1 MKKLFLITVSIITSL
16 MGCKSTSTET
26 YVDPMTGK
34 SHKEV
39 YWQIYDS
46 SARFEGDSTFTP
58 AYRFT
63 RAVIEDDG
71 TVKLWVQWE
80 GIENLDGFE
89 IKLDGNRF
97 YGKPSGVTNWNGNTS
112 TRMFIMPCN
121 AFNMTDNVITRLT
134 TMNGYVDSIYN
145 IENQKDDISTKREIL
160 QRVYKECK

>member
-1 MKKLFLITVSIITSL
+1 

-97 YGKPSGVTNWNGNTS
+97 YGKPSGVTNWNGVHY
-112 TRMFIMPCN
+112 F
-121 AFNMTDNVITRLT
+121 
-134 TMNGYVDSIYN
+134 
-145 IENQKDDISTKREIL
+145 
-160 QRVYKECK
+160 